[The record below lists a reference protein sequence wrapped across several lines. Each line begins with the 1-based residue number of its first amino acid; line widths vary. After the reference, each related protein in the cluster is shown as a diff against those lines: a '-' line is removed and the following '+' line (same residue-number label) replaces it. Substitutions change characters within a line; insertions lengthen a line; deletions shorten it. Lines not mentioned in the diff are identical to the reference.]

1 MKIHNSSDPLEI
13 LKLRGFLQQ
22 HVLQLE
28 TSNLPYQ
35 GCLTRRRST
44 KWLQGKNQVRP
55 AIISLK
61 WEVNWENWVIY
72 FDALVTSQ
80 TEVNLTLVIL
90 VDSFLCLY
98 HSTPKVKFVF
108 LQLNSNLF
116 RYEEVQRVSGLLLI
130 TNIFELISSLFFT
143 TGPSYARECCLWGF
157 QSTNH
162 FSTQNEWNIHYKA
175 TERGN
180 KIKMEKKH
188 LINSLPCVLVKQK
201 ELTSLK
207 GTNTVANNCERINRI
222 QTVNNL
228 LKRCNTTKDETTK
241 FALHNIILPGISL

>member
-1 MKIHNSSDPLEI
+1 M
-13 LKLRGFLQQ
+13 QQ
-22 HVLQLE
+22 HVLPLE

-44 KWLQGKNQVRP
+44 KCLWGKNQVRP

-80 TEVNLTLVIL
+80 TEVNLTIVIL

-108 LQLNSNLF
+108 LQSNSNLF

-130 TNIFELISSLFFT
+130 ASIFESISSLFFT
-143 TGPSYARECCLWGF
+143 TGPSVG
-157 QSTNH
+157 
-162 FSTQNEWNIHYKA
+162 
-175 TERGN
+175 
-180 KIKMEKKH
+180 KIGHMRKSVAFEAFKVQTIPLHKMSE
-188 LINSLPCVLVKQK
+188 IYTIRPPK
-201 ELTSLK
+201 EITRSK
-207 GTNTVANNCERINRI
+207 W
-222 QTVNNL
+222 
-228 LKRCNTTKDETTK
+228 
-241 FALHNIILPGISL
+241 

>member
-1 MKIHNSSDPLEI
+1 MAPGKKSSTTCDYLA
-13 LKLRGFLQQ
+13 KMRGQLRELS
-22 HVLQLE
+22 HLLW
-28 TSNLPYQ
+28 
-35 GCLTRRRST
+35 RR
-44 KWLQGKNQVRP
+44 
-55 AIISLK
+55 
-61 WEVNWENWVIY
+61 
-72 FDALVTSQ
+72 ALVTSQ
-80 TEVNLTLVIL
+80 TELNLTLVIL

-175 TERGN
+175 TERGD
-180 KIKMEKKH
+180 KIKMEK
-188 LINSLPCVLVKQK
+188 
-201 ELTSLK
+201 
-207 GTNTVANNCERINRI
+207 
-222 QTVNNL
+222 
-228 LKRCNTTKDETTK
+228 
-241 FALHNIILPGISL
+241 NI